1 MQNPWPVLSMK
12 LRIREATIW
21 DCQRIVGIYL
31 SNSPWRDSPYETY
44 LQVGPWG
51 LEETCAIHLNNL
63 KLAGGKALIAEL
75 DGKVAGEA
83 EVFISDEVWGG
94 KRTKTAHLSVI
105 EVARWYQ
112 GKGIGRALLEH
123 VMKLAEEENCDLLTV
138 TPEKRALGFYRKLG
152 FDRTV
157 YHGVIADIATD
168 AGKESPEATQLT
180 PGWGDLRGLPLSLG
194 QFQSSYNHWFSEFVD
209 RVADVD
215 GRVHFE
221 SGRIGGGFYVL
232 EGSFFD
238 RKTATAYFWGENG
251 LEGLRQLT
259 ALARRRGFKT
269 LRTSLDR
276 GLISGSLEFSITPL
290 DEVLILAKS
299 L

>member
-1 MQNPWPVLSMK
+1 MK
-12 LRIREATIW
+12 LRVREATIW

-31 SNSPWRDSPYETY
+31 SNSPWKDSPYETY

-63 KLAGGKALIAEL
+63 KLAGGTALVAEL
-75 DGKVAGEA
+75 DGKIAGEA
-83 EVFISDEVWGG
+83 EVFISDEVWDGELV
-94 KRTKTAHLSVI
+94 KTAHLSVI

-112 GKGIGRALLEH
+112 GKGVGRALLER
-123 VMKLAEEENCDLLTV
+123 VVELAEGEGCDLLTV
-138 TPEKRALGFYRKLG
+138 TPEKKALGFYRKLG

-157 YHGVIADIATD
+157 YHGVIADISTD
-168 AGKESPEATQLT
+168 AGRKAPKAAELT
-180 PGWGDLRGLPLSLG
+180 PDWDDLRGLPLSLG

-221 SGRIGGGFYVL
+221 SGRIEGGFFVL

-251 LEGLRQLT
+251 LDGLRELV
-259 ALARRRGFKT
+259 ALARNRGFKT
-269 LRTSLDR
+269 LRTSLSR
-276 GLISGSLEFSITPL
+276 ELVSGSLEFSITPL

>member
-1 MQNPWPVLSMK
+1 MK
-12 LRIREATIW
+12 LRVREATIW

-31 SNSPWRDSPYETY
+31 SNSPWKDSPYETY

-63 KLAGGKALIAEL
+63 KLAGGIALVAEL
-75 DGKVAGEA
+75 DGKIAGEA
-83 EVFISDEVWGG
+83 EVFISDEVWDGELV
-94 KRTKTAHLSVI
+94 KTAHLSVI

-112 GKGIGRALLEH
+112 GKGVGRALLER
-123 VMKLAEEENCDLLTV
+123 VVELAEGEGCDLLTV
-138 TPEKRALGFYRKLG
+138 TPEKKALGFYRKLG

-157 YHGVIADIATD
+157 YHGVIADISTD
-168 AGKESPEATQLT
+168 AGRGAPKAAELT
-180 PGWGDLRGLPLSLG
+180 PDWDDLRGLPLSLG

-209 RVADVD
+209 RIADVD

-221 SGRIGGGFYVL
+221 SGRIKGGFFVL

-251 LEGLRQLT
+251 LDGLRELV
-259 ALARRRGFKT
+259 ALARSRGFKT
-269 LRTSLDR
+269 LRTSLSR
-276 GLISGSLEFSITPL
+276 ELVSGSLEFSITPL

>member
-1 MQNPWPVLSMK
+1 MK
-12 LRIREATIW
+12 LRVREATIW

-31 SNSPWRDSPYETY
+31 SNSPWKDSPYETY

-63 KLAGGKALIAEL
+63 KLVGGTALVAEL
-75 DGKVAGEA
+75 DGKIAGEA
-83 EVFISDEVWGG
+83 EVFISDEVWDGELV
-94 KRTKTAHLSVI
+94 KTAHLSVI

-112 GKGIGRALLEH
+112 GKGVGRALLER
-123 VMKLAEEENCDLLTV
+123 VVELAEGEGCDLLTV
-138 TPEKRALGFYRKLG
+138 TPEKKALGFYRKLG

-157 YHGVIADIATD
+157 YHGVIADISTD
-168 AGKESPEATQLT
+168 AGRGAPKVAELT
-180 PGWGDLRGLPLSLG
+180 PDWDDLRGLPLSLG

-209 RVADVD
+209 RIADVD

-221 SGRIGGGFYVL
+221 SGRIKSGFFVL

-251 LEGLRQLT
+251 LDGLRELV
-259 ALARRRGFKT
+259 ALARSRGFKT
-269 LRTSLDR
+269 LRTSLGR
-276 GLISGSLEFSITPL
+276 ELVSGSLEFSITPL

>member
-1 MQNPWPVLSMK
+1 MK
-12 LRIREATIW
+12 LRVREATIW

-31 SNSPWRDSPYETY
+31 SNSPWKDSPYETY

-63 KLAGGKALIAEL
+63 KLAGGIALVAEL
-75 DGKVAGEA
+75 DGKIAGEA
-83 EVFISDEVWGG
+83 EVFISDEVWDGELV
-94 KRTKTAHLSVI
+94 KTAHLSVI

-112 GKGIGRALLEH
+112 GKGVGRALLER
-123 VMKLAEEENCDLLTV
+123 VVELAEREGCDLLTV
-138 TPEKRALGFYRKLG
+138 TPEKKALGFYRKLG

-157 YHGVIADIATD
+157 YHGVIADISTD
-168 AGKESPEATQLT
+168 AGRGAPKVAELT
-180 PGWGDLRGLPLSLG
+180 PDWNDLRGLPLSLG

-221 SGRIGGGFYVL
+221 SGRIEGGFFVL

-251 LEGLRQLT
+251 LDGLRELV
-259 ALARRRGFKT
+259 ALARSRGFKT
-269 LRTSLDR
+269 LRTSLSR
-276 GLISGSLEFSITPL
+276 ELVSGSLEFSITPL

>member
-1 MQNPWPVLSMK
+1 MK
-12 LRIREATIW
+12 LRVREATIW

-31 SNSPWRDSPYETY
+31 SNSPWKDSPYETY

-63 KLAGGKALIAEL
+63 KLVGGTALVAEL
-75 DGKVAGEA
+75 DGKIAGEA
-83 EVFISDEVWGG
+83 EVFISDEVWDGELV
-94 KRTKTAHLSVI
+94 KTAHLSVI

-112 GKGIGRALLEH
+112 GKGVGRALLER
-123 VMKLAEEENCDLLTV
+123 VVELAEGEGCDLLTV
-138 TPEKRALGFYRKLG
+138 TPEKKALGFYRKLG

-157 YHGVIADIATD
+157 YHGVIADISTD
-168 AGKESPEATQLT
+168 AGRKAPKAAELT
-180 PGWGDLRGLPLSLG
+180 PDWDDLRGLPLSLG

-209 RVADVD
+209 RIADVD

-221 SGRIGGGFYVL
+221 SGRIKGGFFVL

-238 RKTATAYFWGENG
+238 KKTATAYFWGENG
-251 LEGLRQLT
+251 LDGLRELV
-259 ALARRRGFKT
+259 ALARNREFKT
-269 LRTSLDR
+269 LRTSLSR
-276 GLISGSLEFSITPL
+276 ELVSGSLEFSITPL

>member
-1 MQNPWPVLSMK
+1 MG
-12 LRIREATIW
+12 LRIRETTLW

-31 SNSPWRDSPYETY
+31 SNSPWKDSPYETY

-63 KLAGGKALIAEL
+63 KLSGGIALVAEL

-83 EVFISDEVWGG
+83 EVFMSEEVWDGELV
-94 KRTKTAHLSVI
+94 KTAHLSVI

-112 GKGIGRALLEH
+112 GKGIGRALVEH
-123 VMKLAEEENCDLLTV
+123 VIELASDEGCDLITV
-138 TPEKRALGFYRKLG
+138 TPEKKAVGFYRKLG

-157 YHGVIADIATD
+157 YHGVIADISTD
-168 AGKESPEATQLT
+168 AGKNAPT
-180 PGWGDLRGLPLSLG
+180 PASFIPTWDDLRGVPLSLG
-194 QFQSSYNHWFSEFVD
+194 QFQSSYNHWFTEFVD

-221 SGRIGGGFYVL
+221 SGSIEGGFYVL

-238 RKTATAYFWGENG
+238 RRTATAYFWGENG
-251 LEGLRQLT
+251 LEGLKRLA
-259 ALARRRGFKT
+259 ALARGRGFKT
-269 LRTSLDR
+269 LRTSLSR
-276 GLISGSLEFSITPL
+276 KLVSGRLEFGITPL
-290 DEVLILAKS
+290 DEVRILAKS